1 MARCYHFTV
10 EDGRCTECGTAVTI
24 TPGHSVRVDLGT
36 GEGGAWVGWVGGTE
50 APTITQALALALG
63 CAAED
68 VTLIWRSQRSPTG
81 PASNRQMRAA
91 WTLKGSRV
99 TVWATVSV
107 SDADR
112 RDPQYTELDED
123 GKPVVEVEAD

>member
-1 MARCYHFTV
+1 MARCYHYTV
-10 EDGRCTECGTAVTI
+10 EDGRCTECQTPVTVN
-24 TPGHSVRVDLGT
+24 PGHSVRVDLGT
-36 GEGGAWVGWVGGTE
+36 GEGGGWVGWVGGTE

-68 VTLIWRSQRSPTG
+68 VTLLDAG
-81 PASNRQMRAA
+81 PVGDRWDRQMRAA

-112 RDPQYTELDED
+112 RDPQHTELDDE
-123 GKPVVEVEAD
+123 GKPVEVEAD